1 MQRLP
6 SPMAVP
12 YPHSQAPVI
21 SESHSD
27 RCFLVEQL
35 TETRPH
41 LRAFLF
47 AVADYAR
54 GLEEAAETLTR
65 DALALG
71 SDRLLVRAGEFAKR
85 LAKAEELLRVLD

>member
-1 MQRLP
+1 M
-6 SPMAVP
+6 
-12 YPHSQAPVI
+12 I
-21 SESHSD
+21 SESHSN
-27 RCFLVEQL
+27 RCFHVEQV

-54 GLEEAAETLTR
+54 GLEESAERLTR
-65 DALALG
+65 DALALR
-71 SDRLLVRAGEFAKR
+71 SDRLLVRAGEFSKR